1 MVPLIDV
8 REWMRSA
15 AGISVARNT
24 RTRMEPAA
32 WTVAM
37 TAPENTLQLSRI

>member
-15 AGISVARNT
+15 AGINVTRNT
-24 RTRMEPAA
+24 QTRIEPAA
-32 WTVAM
+32 WTLA
-37 TAPENTLQLSRI
+37 TQNLAPRLKA